1 VSTHADEQLLSPGAH
16 SSEQA
21 PFEQTCP
28 RGHTLAQSPQ
38 WLGSA
43 FLSTQSLPQA
53 SNGAWQAVW
62 QAPFSQLLVAPLFSG
77 QTWPHEPQFCESPSR
92 SMHTLPQVA
101 YGASHTK
108 LQLFLA
114 QTGVAWGGALQL
126 VWQPPQ
132 LSASV
137 INVTQCASQTVS
149 PSSHLS
155 GGNGVIVLS
164 SRRHWFFS

>member
-1 VSTHADEQLLSPGAH
+1 
-16 SSEQA
+16 
-21 PFEQTCP
+21 
-28 RGHTLAQSPQ
+28 
-38 WLGSA
+38 
-43 FLSTQSLPQA
+43 
-53 SNGAWQAVW
+53 
-62 QAPFSQLLVAPLFSG
+62 
-77 QTWPHEPQFCESPSR
+77 
-92 SMHTLPQVA
+92 MHTLPQVA

-164 SRRHWFFS
+164 LRRHWFFS